1 VPEFS
6 PVAAYGEVVFSGVI
20 ILMIRSVIT
29 WMIMI
34 VITTLIT
41 HCGQRFT
48 VQLPAGRVEWQAIE
62 LAVLFDGYPAFGL
75 LRNESPSVVIP
86 VNFGHGL
93 SFK

>member
-1 VPEFS
+1 MPEFA
-6 PVAAYGEVVFSGVI
+6 PVPAYGQVVFSGVI

-29 WMIMI
+29 RMIMI

-41 HCGQRFT
+41 HRGQRFT
-48 VQLPAGRVEWQAIE
+48 VQLPAGRVEWQAIV
-62 LAVLFDGYPAFGL
+62 LAVLFDGYPALSL
-75 LRNESPSVVIP
+75 LLNESPSVFIP

>member
-1 VPEFS
+1 MPEFA

-29 WMIMI
+29 RMIMI

-41 HCGQRFT
+41 HRGQRFA
-48 VQLPAGRVEWQAIE
+48 VQLPARGVEWQAIE
-62 LAVLFDGYPAFGL
+62 LTVLFNGYPVLGL
-75 LRNESPSVVIP
+75 LLYESPSVVIP

-93 SFK
+93 SFE